1 MVWRAEIGA
10 GFSSVSTSDGLV
22 FAFGNVADED
32 LVSALDAENGQIRW
46 RFAARTF
53 TASPNKPWL
62 WRPAPCK
69 PAAVAH
75 EQT

>member
-53 TASPNKPWL
+53 TASPN
-62 WRPAPCK
+62 
-69 PAAVAH
+69 
-75 EQT
+75 